1 MKSIKIFIIV
11 CISIGS
17 ISSLSAQSDSLSLQS
32 ILTQVMNNYPS
43 IKKEIQDINAADA
56 RLGLAKSTYLPD
68 VFFNSS
74 YTRIGPVSS
83 MTLPGLGT
91 FELYPANNYSAT
103 LNYNQTLYDF
113 GRTSNN
119 IELETQNRQMISM
132 SADQTKQKLSSFV
145 IDVYYSIVYLQEAI
159 TIKDEQI
166 KTLNEHLRFVE
177 KKKET
182 GSATQYE
189 VLTTQVKIS
198 TIENQKT
205 DLQAALEVQIS
216 RLQSLL
222 GNTDKNSVVLQMDL
236 QPIHYIQSIDSLSN
250 YAYQNRP
257 EIKLSKQKE
266 SILNAKYEYVNS
278 LNNPM
283 LNLYANGG
291 IKNGYTPEIDKGK
304 LNYAVGI
311 GLKIPIYDANRTK
324 LNLVQVTSDIENNK
338 QDIEL
343 AKRNILNEVVECQSN
358 IKSATQKIN
367 QSELQLNQAQQAYN
381 LAENSFKSGVITN
394 LELLDSFTSLS
405 ESKLSMLKARIDYSV
420 SYYKLQIALG
430 EKIY

>member
-119 IELETQNRQMISM
+119 IELETQNKQMISM

-278 LNNPM
+278 LNNP
-283 LNLYANGG
+283 
-291 IKNGYTPEIDKGK
+291 
-304 LNYAVGI
+304 
-311 GLKIPIYDANRTK
+311 
-324 LNLVQVTSDIENNK
+324 
-338 QDIEL
+338 
-343 AKRNILNEVVECQSN
+343 
-358 IKSATQKIN
+358 
-367 QSELQLNQAQQAYN
+367 
-381 LAENSFKSGVITN
+381 
-394 LELLDSFTSLS
+394 
-405 ESKLSMLKARIDYSV
+405 
-420 SYYKLQIALG
+420 IA
-430 EKIY
+430 I